1 MMKTTFSAIIKI
13 AFFCFCFPL
22 FAIEDAGLIEKLT
35 AIVGGEH
42 AVELARSSSLLY
54 MNYDGTEDGKP
65 FKFASSLLSRT
76 QKNLPLKNPIFTMET
91 LSLVKNSNPSKNK
104 NLGNI
109 LCSISS
115 LKGLEYYSPSRKKM
129 RLLYKDSY
137 VVKKVDAKGKTE
149 YVKIDDPVDKLT
161 DGASFL
167 VFQEDLTFGKNIYEF
182 KYFLDA
188 SAVAL
193 MVVNTE
199 PLYYSIFK
207 ALDAK
212 DLNSVLIAYDLG
224 DYLLLYTATRA
235 KFKKIIGLE
244 SKVKNSFMA
253 RLDAMG
259 KWFIAKY
266 NE

>member
-1 MMKTTFSAIIKI
+1 MIRTTFNTVIKI
-13 AFFCFCFPL
+13 ACFCFCFTL
-22 FAIEDAGLIEKLT
+22 FATEDAGLIEKLT
-35 AIVGGEH
+35 EIVGEEQ
-42 AVELARSSSLLY
+42 AVELAKSSSLLY
-54 MNYDGTEDGKP
+54 MNYDGVEDGEP
-65 FKFASSLLSRT
+65 FKFNSALLSRT
-76 QKNLPLKNPIFTMET
+76 QKNLPLKTPIFTMET
-91 LSLVKNSNPSKNK
+91 LSVVKNSNPNKKKNIA
-104 NLGNI
+104 NI

-115 LKGLEYYSPSRKKM
+115 LKGLEYYSHSRKKM

-137 VVKKVDAKGKTE
+137 IVKKVGAKGKIE
-149 YVKIDDPVDKLT
+149 YVKMPDPVSKLS
-161 DGASFL
+161 DGTSFF

-212 DLNSVLIAYDLG
+212 DLNSILIAYDLG

-244 SKVKNSFMA
+244 NKVKNSFMA

>member
-1 MMKTTFSAIIKI
+1 
-13 AFFCFCFPL
+13 
-22 FAIEDAGLIEKLT
+22 
-35 AIVGGEH
+35 
-42 AVELARSSSLLY
+42 
-54 MNYDGTEDGKP
+54 
-65 FKFASSLLSRT
+65 
-76 QKNLPLKNPIFTMET
+76 
-91 LSLVKNSNPSKNK
+91 
-104 NLGNI
+104 
-109 LCSISS
+109 
-115 LKGLEYYSPSRKKM
+115 
-129 RLLYKDSY
+129 
-137 VVKKVDAKGKTE
+137 
-149 YVKIDDPVDKLT
+149 
-161 DGASFL
+161 
-167 VFQEDLTFGKNIYEF
+167 
-182 KYFLDA
+182 
-188 SAVAL
+188 